1 MYSSTPNGTGSF
13 NIAEEEEEV
22 KSKLIFDKKGER

>member
-1 MYSSTPNGTGSF
+1 MYSSTSNSAGSV
-13 NIAEEEEEV
+13 NIAAEEEV